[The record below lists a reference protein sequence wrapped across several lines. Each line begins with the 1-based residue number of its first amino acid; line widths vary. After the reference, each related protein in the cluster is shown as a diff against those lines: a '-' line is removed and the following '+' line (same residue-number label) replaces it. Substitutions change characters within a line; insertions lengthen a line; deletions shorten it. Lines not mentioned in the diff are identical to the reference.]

1 MDSSATNTANLQN
14 TTYLPNQQVGEVT
27 QATTTATQ
35 TTVDMTGAS
44 SSTPVEAPQA
54 GQTQVEPTKTERFD
68 TDTKNISPV
77 YVQKYM
83 SGINKSEDTGYREN
97 ENGDKFGFNNVMSN
111 PNSIKNAFVLDF
123 RRQQANS
130 NSLKASNEL
139 FATLNNNDY
148 KYGRQFIAGTWFN
161 VRTPI
166 DTEGKAIG
174 LPEAIDNIGNPILD
188 MGAKNIPY
196 INYSKPTIV

>member
-44 SSTPVEAPQA
+44 SSTPVETPQA

-111 PNSIKNAFVLDF
+111 PDSIKNAFVLDF

-166 DTEGKAIG
+166 DAEGKAIG

-188 MGAKNIPY
+188 MGAKNIPD
-196 INYSKPTIV
+196 INYSKPTLV